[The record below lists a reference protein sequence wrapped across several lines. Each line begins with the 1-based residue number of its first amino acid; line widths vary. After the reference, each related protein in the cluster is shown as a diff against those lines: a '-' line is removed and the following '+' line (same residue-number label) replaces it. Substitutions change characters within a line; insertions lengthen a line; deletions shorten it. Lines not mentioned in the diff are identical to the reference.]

1 MRNEPSNSEEVQNE
15 TSNSEEVQ
23 NEPSNSEE
31 VQNMPSDHVEV
42 QSKPSNSE
50 EVQNKPSNS
59 EEVQN
64 EPSNS
69 EEVQNMP
76 SDLVEVQSKPSNSEE
91 VQNEPSDFIE
101 ILTESPD
108 RESFSRFSQI
118 QENSVILNSI
128 PSAVAVSTESITP
141 SIPGIIGPYN
151 SLTLEENKGM
161 DQAVN
166 TEVLLRNH
174 SGVSVGRME
183 TSGNEAKLSEENTI
197 NTEMAGATLQEN
209 VESSHSYVY
218 IPESNRES
226 NELGQETP
234 KIEQQDED
242 KPGQD
247 KPDENKRNENKP
259 DENKPGENKPDKNK
273 PDENKRNENKPDENK
288 RNENKPD
295 ENKPGQDKREEQMGA
310 TNGNL
315 EEKEIVEEVHVS
327 SDPSSQMNVSKIW
340 IHRNSSVPEEP
351 NPIKP
356 PLMRPSLRRPPK
368 HTMALRNTFPNS
380 GDAAIPQNNTANRST
395 MRSASISQESTA
407 NPSIGISPHDETP
420 NPHNE
425 TPNPQS
431 ETPNPH
437 NETPNPHSETPN
449 PIHTPIIHSETPNPL
464 NETPI
469 ISMGMNPP
477 TILYPPAL
485 RTHESKTPDLGFYPV
500 SDSESSDFPPPP
512 SIPSLAD
519 EGLSP
524 PALSVQAPEDAESS
538 SKVLTDLSIS
548 GHEVDDLSLKKTDF
562 VDSQVSKASSV
573 FVMSPF
579 QSDFSDESP
588 RSPLQIQKIPEI
600 EPQLIPQ
607 IDLSEGQSP
616 QSSAVQT
623 PQQAPQQVTEAQ
635 SQPTPQQSSTVQTQP
650 TPEAQSQPTPQQVT
664 EAKPI
669 QRSDPL
675 ITAPPLPGMNPA
687 ANESLLQDHVFTRS
701 VVNTQINTYLSV
713 IKSKTVGRVASPT
726 KRSSA
731 QSTAERAQSPT

>member
-1 MRNEPSNSEEVQNE
+1 MQNEPSNSEEVQNE

-23 NEPSNSEE
+23 NMPSNSEE
-31 VQNMPSDHVEV
+31 VQNMPSDLVEV

-50 EVQNKPSNS
+50 EVQNMPSNSEEVQNMPSNS

-118 QENSVILNSI
+118 QENSVILKSI

-151 SLTLEENKGM
+151 SSTLEENKGM

-259 DENKPGENKPDKNK
+259 DENKPD
-273 PDENKRNENKPDENK
+273 ENKPDEN
-288 RNENKPD
+288 R
-295 ENKPGQDKREEQMGA
+295 PGQDKREEQMGA

-380 GDAAIPQNNTANRST
+380 GAAAIPQNNTANRST

-407 NPSIGISPHDETP
+407 NPTIGISPHDETP

-425 TPNPQS
+425 TPNP
-431 ETPNPH
+431 H
-437 NETPNPHSETPN
+437 NETPITHSETPIIHSETPN

-464 NETPI
+464 NKTPI
-469 ISMGMNPP
+469 ISTGMDPP
-477 TILYPPAL
+477 TILDPPAL

-524 PALSVQAPEDAESS
+524 PALAVQTPEDAESS
-538 SKVLTDLSIS
+538 SKVLTDPSIS
-548 GHEVDDLSLKKTDF
+548 GHEVNDLSLGKTDF
-562 VDSQVSKASSV
+562 VDSQATKASSV

-600 EPQLIPQ
+600 EPQLLPQ

-635 SQPTPQQSSTVQTQP
+635 SQSTPQQSSTVQTQP
-650 TPEAQSQPTPQQVT
+650 LPQQSPESQTQPIPQQVT
-664 EAKPI
+664 EAKPL